1 MFDFAGRPGRLIVGV
16 LLCWA
21 GVESHQCQ
29 LPSAPSLLKP
39 VDTSRP
45 DTSNFPALGRH
56 HVSAVHTE
64 VQGPKATNKF
74 WTNWIIAEGVHEAIF
89 PMPYTLKWGMN
100 TELLVSHGVPR
111 HVYGTPEDTGPSR
124 IRYFR
129 TPIVGEFGLGSSEAV
144 GEYGFTV
151 TREGLFG
158 VDIEVRPASAPKRK
172 VVYPIYS
179 GMAYVSGH
187 YFGLTPRIT
196 SERSLARVQRVRGGV
211 WSFVNN
217 GQVEFRVYVLDMR
230 GRFVDE
236 SFDFDSSGILNKP
249 LQGGWVRM
257 AHVLGA
263 SDVAVLD
270 DHARAILSGCSLQ
283 VLEGGIVQYDF
294 LNDGDA
300 GVPVLHWAYAHHLS
314 LLRSQGPECTRL
326 AHGLTPSRTP
336 SKGLMH
342 GVVGHAWTLVVDL
355 EQVAS
360 LGYLPEGEPHGDRA
374 AFLRQEVEKTLEYFS
389 KTANWQATMFKKSF
403 YWSGKGFQKVSS
415 VCLLAEKFLGTGHP
429 QTQACAHILLDGFR
443 CLYDRTSAN
452 NCVGAP
458 LASYDSEWGGIVSR
472 EGYHEG
478 CQADYGNA
486 CYNDHHYHYG
496 YWVVSA
502 ATLVKLMPSQRDNH
516 RFVGFVN
523 ALIRD
528 TTNPS
533 TDDRHFPQFRSFD
546 WFDLHSWSR
555 GVLASADGKDEE
567 STSEELNLMYGI
579 QLWGAAIGDGRLR
592 SLGSTMLAFCTV
604 TIREFFL
611 LRRGNPHHHPD
622 FTKNHVTGVFFQN
635 KVDYATWFG
644 WNEAYIHGIQMLPVT
659 PALSLTRT
667 ADYTREVWEDVLG
680 KLPVKLDCPWTSLV
694 LTAGLAPLDPDRA
707 YGLLQQMD
715 PGHMDDGL
723 TRVWALYWAAAHAD
737 PNRRRIV

>member
-1 MFDFAGRPGRLIVGV
+1 MAKLIMITAIVWSARKSVFAKDI
-16 LLCWA
+16 C
-21 GVESHQCQ
+21 
-29 LPSAPSLLKP
+29 LPSLSEPSLLTP
-39 VDTSRP
+39 IDTEQADRW
-45 DTSNFPALGRH
+45 DFPPLGRH

-64 VQGPKATNKF
+64 VSGPKATNKF
-74 WTNWIIAEGVHEAIF
+74 WTNWIIAEGMREAIY
-89 PMPYTLKWGMN
+89 PMPYTLKWGQN

-111 HVYGTPEDTGPSR
+111 HVYGTAQDTGPDR
-124 IRYFR
+124 VRHYR
-129 TPIVGEFGLGSSEAV
+129 TPIVGEIGLGAFENV
-144 GEYGFTV
+144 GENSYAV

-158 VDIEVRPASAPKRK
+158 VDIEVRAETTPNRK
-172 VVYPIYS
+172 IVFPIYS

-187 YFGLTPRIT
+187 YFGLTPKVT
-196 SERSLARVQRVRGGV
+196 SERSLLGVQRVRGGV
-211 WSFVNN
+211 WSIVNN
-217 GQVEFRVYVLDMR
+217 GRVEFRVYVLDSR

-236 SFDFDSSGILNKP
+236 SFDFDASGTLNRP
-249 LQGGWVRM
+249 LQRGWVRM
-257 AHVLGA
+257 AHVLRPA
-263 SDVAVLD
+263 D
-270 DHARAILSGCSLQ
+270 RAIFDAHAGAVLSGCNLR
-283 VLEGGIVQYDF
+283 VFKGGVVQYDF
-294 LNDGDA
+294 ENDGDA
-300 GVPVLHWAYAHHLS
+300 SVPMLHWAYAHHLA
-314 LLRSQGPECTRL
+314 LLRSPGPECTRL
-326 AHGLTPSRTP
+326 ADGLTPTRTP

-342 GVVGHAWTLVVDL
+342 GIVGNAWTLVADL
-355 EQVAS
+355 EPAES
-360 LGYLPEGEPHGDRA
+360 LGFLPDGEPNAERET
-374 AFLRQEVEKTLEYFS
+374 FMRKEVVKTLEYFS
-389 KTANWQATMFKKSF
+389 KTANWQSTMFKKSF

-415 VCLLAEKFLGTGHP
+415 VCLLAEKFLGADHP
-429 QTQACAHILLDGFR
+429 HTQSCAWILLEGFK
-443 CLYDRTSAN
+443 CLYDRTP

-502 ATLVKLMPSQRDNH
+502 AVLVKLMPAQRHNTDL
-516 RFVGFVN
+516 VSFVN
-523 ALIRD
+523 TLIRD

-533 TDDRHFPQFRSFD
+533 ADDRHFPHFRSFD

-567 STSEELNLMYGI
+567 STSEEVNLFYGM
-579 QLWGAAIGDGRLR
+579 QLWGAAIGNDNLR
-592 SLGSTMLAFCTV
+592 ALGSTMLAYCAV

-611 LRRGNPHHHPD
+611 LRTGNQHHHPD

-667 ADYTREVWEDVLG
+667 EEYAQEVWVDILS

-694 LTAGLAPLDPDRA
+694 LTAGLAPIDPDRA
-707 YGLLQQMD
+707 YDLLQRMD

-723 TRVWALYWAAAHAD
+723 TRVWALYWAAVHAD
-737 PNRRRIV
+737 PGRNAEREIV